1 MQCNENGKCQCKT
14 GFAGDKCDR
23 CKHQYSGREC
33 NYCQN
38 GYYNFPSCRSCD
50 CNMRYTEVCN
60 KINGACK
67 CINNYGGRSCD
78 ECADLSYGFPNC
90 KGKESKILLFKLYMH
105 VFNF

>member
-1 MQCNENGKCQCKT
+1 
-14 GFAGDKCDR
+14 
-23 CKHQYSGREC
+23 
-33 NYCQN
+33 
-38 GYYNFPSCRSCD
+38 
-50 CNMRYTEVCN
+50 MRYTEVCN

-90 KGKESKILLFKLYMH
+90 KGKKSKILLFKLYMH